1 MTQWRLAYHANCWG
15 ALGGSA
21 LGVTSIAQLTYRTFG
36 DMARAAREIAAVGY
50 EGIELFDGNVLDGE
64 ADGFRDLRA
73 SLDATG
79 LNLVAV
85 YSGANFIFSDVLEEE
100 LARIVR
106 AGDAARALGAEHL
119 VVGGGAKRASGLA
132 AGDFD
137 ALGRGLDR
145 VAAIARGRGLHAHYH
160 PHLSTIVEGP
170 DEVRRIFA
178 KTSIGFC
185 PDTAHLAAAGGVP
198 AEMVREHADRISYVH
213 LKGWRRDPFAFTPVD
228 EGDCDNGAVLQALI
242 DIGYRGWITNELDSW
257 PDPQEGAR
265 RSLAFVKARLPPRTT
280 ASAPSARP

>member
-1 MTQWRLAYHANCWG
+1 MNQWRLAYHANCWG
-15 ALGGSA
+15 ALGGNA
-21 LGVTSIAQLTYRTFG
+21 VGVTSIAQLTYLTFG

-64 ADGFRDLRA
+64 ADDFRDLRA
-73 SLDATG
+73 SLNETG
-79 LNLVAV
+79 LKLVAV
-85 YSGANFIFSDVLEEE
+85 YSGANFIFGDILDEE
-100 LARIVR
+100 LARIAR
-106 AGDAARALGAEHL
+106 AADAARALGAEHL

-132 AGDFD
+132 AGDLD
-137 ALGRGLDR
+137 SLGRGLDR
-145 VAAIARGRGLHAHYH
+145 VVAIAHERGLRPHYH
-160 PHLSTIVEGP
+160 PHLSTIVERP
-170 DEVRRIFA
+170 DEVRRILA

-198 AEMVREHADRISYVH
+198 AEMVREHADRIAYVH

-265 RSLAFVKARLPPRTT
+265 RSLAFVKAQLPSRT
-280 ASAPSARP
+280 AA